1 MPKGCHSEA
10 YDSLSARIRYYAL
23 YIHHFLHEHGRILLF
38 PSEYSNIIIDESRKG
53 WDREMVT
60 IKQIAELC
68 GVSRGTVDRVLNKR
82 GNVKPE
88 KERLIIEMAK
98 KLNYRP
104 NPAGK
109 ALAARKKH
117 PVVGVLIASEGVQF
131 FDDVLA
137 TMHRAADRF
146 SSYGMEVIWRSMKG
160 FDAAEQCRIIDEL
173 KDKISG
179 LIINPVNDPLVIA
192 KIDECVD
199 NGMFVVT
206 LNNDIEASRRHC
218 YVGSD
223 YLQGGRTAGALLKM
237 ICPTTLKAGVLL
249 GSLNMLGHNQRLEG
263 FQEVM
268 YNHPDFTLMGV
279 AETADDD
286 LQAYEAARQL
296 IADNPEINAIFVV
309 SSGGYGTARAI
320 QAAGREDII
329 IVAFDT
335 IPSTIEM
342 MKKGLIKAALYQ
354 HPHQQGRRAMQVM
367 FDYLVNGSLPEKKA
381 YIMRNE
387 IRIAENVAD

>member
-1 MPKGCHSEA
+1 
-10 YDSLSARIRYYAL
+10 
-23 YIHHFLHEHGRILLF
+23 
-38 PSEYSNIIIDESRKG
+38 
-53 WDREMVT
+53 MVT

-160 FDAAEQCRIIDEL
+160 FDAAEQCRVIDEL

-206 LNNDIEASRRHC
+206 LNNDVEASRRHC

-354 HPHQQGRRAMQVM
+354 HPHQQGRRAMQLM
-367 FDYLVNGSLPEKKA
+367 FDYLVNGSLPEKTA

>member
-1 MPKGCHSEA
+1 
-10 YDSLSARIRYYAL
+10 
-23 YIHHFLHEHGRILLF
+23 
-38 PSEYSNIIIDESRKG
+38 
-53 WDREMVT
+53 MVT

-88 KERLIIEMAK
+88 KERLIVEMAK
-98 KLNYRP
+98 KLNYHP

-131 FDDVLA
+131 FDEVLA
-137 TMHRAADRF
+137 TMHRAAERYT
-146 SSYGMEVIWRSMKG
+146 SYGMEVIWRSMKG
-160 FDAAEQCRIIDEL
+160 FDAVEQCRIIDEL

-179 LIINPVNDPLVIA
+179 LIINPVNDPKVIE
-192 KIDECVD
+192 KIDECVAD
-199 NGMFVVT
+199 GLFVVT
-206 LNNDIEASRRHC
+206 INNDVESSHRHC

-237 ICPTTLKAGVLL
+237 ICPTALKAGVLL
-249 GSLNMLGHNQRLEG
+249 GSLNMLGHQQRLQG
-263 FQEVM
+263 FRDVM
-268 YNHPDFTLMGV
+268 ADHPDFTLLGV
-279 AETADDD
+279 EETADDD
-286 LQAYEAARQL
+286 MQAYEAARKL
-296 IADNPEINAIFVV
+296 IADHPEINAIFVV

-320 QAAGREDII
+320 QAAGRQDITI
-329 IVAFDT
+329 LAFDT
-335 IPSTIEM
+335 IPSTIDM

-367 FDYLVNGSLPEKKA
+367 FDYLVNGSLPEKTA

-387 IRIAENVAD
+387 IRISENVAD

>member
-1 MPKGCHSEA
+1 
-10 YDSLSARIRYYAL
+10 
-23 YIHHFLHEHGRILLF
+23 
-38 PSEYSNIIIDESRKG
+38 
-53 WDREMVT
+53 MVT

-88 KERLIIEMAK
+88 KEKLIVEMAK

-137 TMHRAADRF
+137 TMRRAAERF

-160 FDAAEQCRIIDEL
+160 FDAEEQCRIIDEL

-179 LIINPVNDPLVIA
+179 LIINPVNDPKVID
-192 KIDECVD
+192 KINKCVD
-199 NGMFVVT
+199 DGLFVVT
-206 LNNDIEASRRHC
+206 LNNDVESHRHC

-223 YLQGGRTAGALLKM
+223 YPQGGRTAAALLKM
-237 ICPTTLKAGVLL
+237 ICPAPLKAGVLL
-249 GSLNMLGHNQRLEG
+249 GSRNMLGHQQRLQG

-268 YNHPDFTLMGV
+268 QSQPDFALLGV
-279 AETADDD
+279 EETADDD
-286 LQAYEAARQL
+286 MQAYEAARKL
-296 IADNPEINAIFVV
+296 ITEHPEINAIFVV

-320 QAAGREDII
+320 QAAGRTDIT

-335 IPSTIEM
+335 IPSTIDM

-367 FDYLVNGSLPEKKA
+367 FDYLVNGSLPEKTA

>member
-1 MPKGCHSEA
+1 M
-10 YDSLSARIRYYAL
+10 L
-23 YIHHFLHEHGRILLF
+23 YIYIIFLHEHGRILLF

-199 NGMFVVT
+199 NGMFIVT
-206 LNNDIEASRRHC
+206 LNNDVEASRRHC

>member
-1 MPKGCHSEA
+1 
-10 YDSLSARIRYYAL
+10 
-23 YIHHFLHEHGRILLF
+23 
-38 PSEYSNIIIDESRKG
+38 
-53 WDREMVT
+53 MVT

-137 TMHRAADRF
+137 TMRRAAERF

-160 FDAAEQCRIIDEL
+160 FDAEEQCRIIDEL
-173 KDKISG
+173 KDNISG
-179 LIINPVNDPLVIA
+179 LIINPVNDPLVVA
-192 KIDECVD
+192 RIDECVA
-199 NGMFVVT
+199 NGLFVVT
-206 LNNDIEASRRHC
+206 LNNDVESSRRHC

-237 ICPTTLKAGVLL
+237 ICPTPLKAGVLL
-249 GSLNMLGHNQRLEG
+249 GSRNMLGHKLRLQG

-268 YNHPDFTLMGV
+268 RNQPDFALLGV
-279 AETADDD
+279 EETADDD
-286 LQAYEAARQL
+286 MQAYEAARQL
-296 IADNPEINAIFVV
+296 IDRHPEINAIFVV

-320 QAAGREDII
+320 QAANRTDIT

-335 IPSTIEM
+335 IPSTIDM

-367 FDYLVNGSLPEKKA
+367 FDYLVNGSLPEKTA

>member
-1 MPKGCHSEA
+1 
-10 YDSLSARIRYYAL
+10 
-23 YIHHFLHEHGRILLF
+23 
-38 PSEYSNIIIDESRKG
+38 
-53 WDREMVT
+53 MVT

-88 KERLIIEMAK
+88 KEKLIVEMAK
-98 KLNYRP
+98 KLNYHP

-117 PVVGVLIASEGVQF
+117 PVLGVLIASEGVHF
-131 FDDVLA
+131 FDDMLT
-137 TMHRAADRF
+137 TMHHAADRF
-146 SSYGMEVIWRSMKG
+146 ASYGLEVIWRSMKG

-173 KDKISG
+173 KPQISG
-179 LIINPVNDPLVIA
+179 LIISPVNDPQVID
-192 KIDECVD
+192 KINACVD
-199 NGMFVVT
+199 DGLFVVT
-206 LNNDIEASRRHC
+206 INNDVESSRRHC

-223 YLQGGRTAGALLKM
+223 YLQGGRTAGALMKM
-237 ICPTTLKAGVLL
+237 ICPHSLNAGVLL
-249 GSLNMLGHNQRLEG
+249 GSRNMLGHQQRLQG

-268 YNHPDFTLMGV
+268 EGYDFTLLGV
-279 AETADDD
+279 EETADDD
-286 LQAYEAARQL
+286 MQAYEAARKL
-296 IADNPEINAIFVV
+296 IDEHPEINALFVV

-320 QAAGREDII
+320 QAANRRDIT

-335 IPSTIEM
+335 IPSTIDM
-342 MKKGLIKAALYQ
+342 MQKGLIKAALYQ

-367 FDYLVNGSLPEKKA
+367 FDYLVNGSKPEQTA

-387 IRIAENVAD
+387 IRILENVAD

>member
-1 MPKGCHSEA
+1 
-10 YDSLSARIRYYAL
+10 
-23 YIHHFLHEHGRILLF
+23 
-38 PSEYSNIIIDESRKG
+38 
-53 WDREMVT
+53 MVT

-131 FDDVLA
+131 FDEILN
-137 TMHRAADRF
+137 TMHRAAERYT
-146 SSYGMEVIWRSMKG
+146 SYGMEVIWRSMKG

-179 LIINPVNDPLVIA
+179 LIINPVNDPKVID
-192 KIDECVD
+192 KINECVAD
-199 NGMFVVT
+199 GLFVVT
-206 LNNDIEASRRHC
+206 INNDVESSHRHC

-237 ICPTTLKAGVLL
+237 ICPAALKTGVLL
-249 GSLNMLGHNQRLEG
+249 GSLNMLGHQQRLQG
-263 FQEVM
+263 FQDVM
-268 YNHPDFTLMGV
+268 RGHSGFSLLGIE
-279 AETADDD
+279 ETADDD
-286 LQAYEAARQL
+286 MQAYEAARKL
-296 IADNPEINAIFVV
+296 ISEHPEINAIFVV

-320 QAAGREDII
+320 QAANRQDIT

-335 IPSTIEM
+335 IPSTIDM

-367 FDYLVNGSLPEKKA
+367 FDYLVNGSLPEKTA

>member
-1 MPKGCHSEA
+1 
-10 YDSLSARIRYYAL
+10 
-23 YIHHFLHEHGRILLF
+23 
-38 PSEYSNIIIDESRKG
+38 
-53 WDREMVT
+53 MVT

-88 KERLIIEMAK
+88 KERLIVEMAK

-117 PVVGVLIASEGVQF
+117 PVVGVLIASEGVDF
-131 FDDVLA
+131 FADMLN
-137 TMHRAADRF
+137 TMHHAAERF

-173 KDKISG
+173 KEKISG
-179 LIINPVNDPLVIA
+179 LIINPVNDSQVIA
-192 KIDECVD
+192 KINECVAA
-199 NGMFVVT
+199 GLFVVT
-206 LNNDIEASRRHC
+206 INNDVEASQRHC

-237 ICPTTLKAGVLL
+237 LCPASLKAGVLL
-249 GSLNMLGHNQRLEG
+249 GSRHMLGHQQRLQG
-263 FQEVM
+263 FQEIM
-268 YNHPDFTLMGV
+268 QDHPDFTLLDV

-286 LQAYEAARQL
+286 MQAYEAARKL
-296 IADNPEINAIFVV
+296 ISEHPEVNALFVV

-320 QAAGREDII
+320 QAAKRQDIT

-367 FDYLVNGSLPEKKA
+367 FDYLVNGSRPEKSA

-387 IRIAENVAD
+387 IRILENVADDN